1 MKKNKSNKTIKN
13 LLFIVFVFVFIFSIC
28 FINYK
33 TDPDRIFSN
42 KSYMEINNIPREM
55 IYIIMKGYKN
65 DKSDTVIVGGSE
77 TGCLF
82 NEYFQNYFNN
92 IGVQEINYNQYKE
105 LLDAYLKLHPETKKV
120 IIVLS
125 YINTIYGINVEIP
138 KFEKTNFTFKEYQ
151 RVLFSTEATKQSLLF
166 IKNYISYWYNKIFYK
181 EEIDRYIFKYYPKQA
196 DKYKYPTDKLKKL
209 EEKNFKEIESIIKM
223 LEEKKLDY
231 IFIIPPYNAIFMSL
245 IYDLL
250 KESQEN
256 IDNFR
261 RFLVS
266 VVPEDKKIYDFAF
279 VNKYTSSDLYTNKDG
294 LYISS
299 SHPSIIFGSKIF
311 RIIYNDDK
319 TDDDIYFLLNK
330 NNIEFIIKKEKKLIE
345 EYIRDNQKSFKYYKE
360 LSYTQKDE
368 DLLYEK
374 KIYKDSLSDDS
385 KKEYEF
391 LEKLITTKN
400 KKKT

>member
-1 MKKNKSNKTIKN
+1 MKNNKSNKIIKN
-13 LLFIVFVFVFIFSIC
+13 LLFVFLVILIIIGIC

-33 TDPDRIFSN
+33 TDPYGIFSN
-42 KSYMEINNIPREM
+42 KSYMQINNIPREM

-65 DKSDTVIVGGSE
+65 DKSDTVIIGGSE

-82 NEYFQNYFNN
+82 NIYFQNYFNN
-92 IGVQEINYNQYKE
+92 ISIQEINYSQYKE
-105 LLDAYLKLHPETKKV
+105 ILDAYLKLHPETKKV

-125 YINTIYGINVEIP
+125 YTNAIYDINVEIP

-166 IKNYISYWYNKIFYK
+166 IKNYISYWYHQIFYK
-181 EEIDRYIFKYYPKQA
+181 EEIDRYIFAYYPKQV
-196 DKYKYPTDKLKKL
+196 DKYKYPKEKLKKL
-209 EEKNFKEIESIIKM
+209 EEKNFKEIENIIKM
-223 LEEKKLDY
+223 LEEKELDY

-250 KESQEN
+250 KESQKN

-261 RFLVS
+261 RFIVS

-279 VNKYTSSDLYTNKDG
+279 INKYTSSDLYTNKDG

-311 RIIYNDDK
+311 RIIYNDEKADN
-319 TDDDIYFLLNK
+319 DIYFLLNK

-345 EYIRDNQKSFKYYKE
+345 EYIKNNQNSFKYYKE

-368 DLLYEK
+368 YLLYEK
-374 KIYKDSLSDDS
+374 KIYKNSLSDDS
-385 KKEYEF
+385 KEEYEF
-391 LEKLITTKN
+391 LEKLIN
-400 KKKT
+400 NNYKK

>member
-1 MKKNKSNKTIKN
+1 M
-13 LLFIVFVFVFIFSIC
+13 
-28 FINYK
+28 
-33 TDPDRIFSN
+33 
-42 KSYMEINNIPREM
+42 
-55 IYIIMKGYKN
+55 
-65 DKSDTVIVGGSE
+65 
-77 TGCLF
+77 
-82 NEYFQNYFNN
+82 
-92 IGVQEINYNQYKE
+92 
-105 LLDAYLKLHPETKKV
+105 HPETKKV

-299 SHPSIIFGSKIF
+299 SHPSILKFFEPCSTC
-311 RIIYNDDK
+311 R
-319 TDDDIYFLLNK
+319 
-330 NNIEFIIKKEKKLIE
+330 
-345 EYIRDNQKSFKYYKE
+345 
-360 LSYTQKDE
+360 
-368 DLLYEK
+368 
-374 KIYKDSLSDDS
+374 
-385 KKEYEF
+385 
-391 LEKLITTKN
+391 
-400 KKKT
+400 